1 MLFEG
6 SVSPTRAKKHIIII
20 YFDTDSQIP
29 FVYFFVMA
37 R

>member
-20 YFDTDSQIP
+20 NFDTDSQIP